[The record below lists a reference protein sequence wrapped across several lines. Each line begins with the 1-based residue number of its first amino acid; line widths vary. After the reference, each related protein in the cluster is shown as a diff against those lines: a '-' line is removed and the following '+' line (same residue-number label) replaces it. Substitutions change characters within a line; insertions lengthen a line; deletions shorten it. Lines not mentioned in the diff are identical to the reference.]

1 MVTSANLGFPRIG
14 AHRELKKALESYWKG
29 KTTREELLEVAK
41 EMRLRHWD
49 MQKKAGIDH
58 IPSNDFSLY
67 DQVLDMTATLGCVPD
82 RYNWDGHEIG
92 LDLYFAM
99 ARGSQTDGRDVI
111 ACEMTKW
118 FDTNYH
124 YIVPEFKSDQ
134 EFKLSS
140 NKIFDEYTEAKRA
153 GITTRPVIIGP
164 VTYLSLGK
172 RDDNGDTMELLDKI
186 LPVYKKI
193 FQKLSD
199 MNVDWV
205 QLDEPYLT
213 LDLSDTQKKAY
224 IQAYTEIAKIFDGK
238 IMLTTYFEGLRDNMD
253 LALNLPVEGVHLDI
267 RRAASELDAVLN
279 KIPDDKYLSLGLVDG
294 RYIWKNNLRDSLSMI
309 DMAIN
314 KLGHKRVMVSS
325 SSSMLHVPIDLDLE
339 KKMDEQIKSWMA
351 FGKQKLGEIAI
362 LAKGAQ
368 DGGEGISD
376 ALSESDKI
384 AEERRTSPRIHNGAV
399 KERLSKVTPGMS
411 RRKSGFAQRQ
421 KAQEDALGLPAYPTT
436 TIGSFP
442 QTQDIRKTRA
452 AFKKGDIGTED
463 YERAM
468 KAEIEHVVRYQEEI
482 DMDMLVHGEAE
493 RNDMVEYFG
502 EQLDGYIF
510 SKLGWVQSY
519 GSRCVK
525 PPIIYGDVSR
535 PAPMTVTWSKF
546 AQSLTDRPMKG
557 MLTGPITILFWS
569 FKRDDVTLETSCR
582 QIALAIRDEV
592 SDLEASG
599 IQAIQVD
606 EPAIREGLPLR
617 RNDWKAYLDWA
628 VDSFKLATCS
638 VQDETQ
644 IHTHMCYSE
653 FNDIIEAIAALDAD
667 VISIETSRSQ
677 MELLD
682 AFVNYNYPN
691 EIGPGVYD
699 IHSPRIPTKDE
710 MVTLLEKAAKVIDPS
725 LLWVNPDCGLKTRGW
740 DEVKP
745 ALENMIAAAKEMCNK
760 SKTRKTG

>member
-1 MVTSANLGFPRIG
+1 
-14 AHRELKKALESYWKG
+14 
-29 KTTREELLEVAK
+29 
-41 EMRLRHWD
+41 
-49 MQKKAGIDH
+49 H

-82 RYNWDGHEIG
+82 RYNWDGHDIG

-124 YIVPEFKSDQ
+124 YIVPEFKEDQ

-140 NKIFDEYTEAKRA
+140 SKIFDEYTEAKRA
-153 GITTRPVIIGP
+153 GTTTRPVIIGP

-172 RDDNGDTMELLDKI
+172 LENNGDTMSLLDNI
-186 LPVYKKI
+186 LPVYKEI

-199 MNVDWV
+199 MNVEWV
-205 QLDEPYLT
+205 QVDEPFLT
-213 LDLSDTQKKAY
+213 LDLSDTQKEAY
-224 IQAYTEIAKIFDGK
+224 KRAYSEISTAFKGNIL
-238 IMLTTYFEGLRDNMD
+238 LTSYFEGLRDNMD
-253 LALNLPVEGVHLDI
+253 LALSLPVEGIHLDLK
-267 RRAASELDAVLN
+267 RAKNELAAVLD
-279 KIPDDKYLSLGLVDG
+279 KIQSGKYLSLGLVDG
-294 RYIWKNNLRDSLSMI
+294 RYIWKNNLAESL
-309 DMAIN
+309 ALVEKAVN
-314 KLGHKRVMVSS
+314 KLGHEKIMVSS
-325 SSSMLHVPIDLDLE
+325 SSSLLHVPIDLDLE
-339 KKMDEQIKSWMA
+339 TKMDDQIKSWMA
-351 FGKQKLGEIAI
+351 FAKQKLAEISI
-362 LAKGAQ
+362 LAKGAR
-368 DGGEGISD
+368 DGAGEISE
-376 ALSESDKI
+376 AIAESDKI
-384 AEERRTSPRIHNGAV
+384 AEERRTSPRIHNGKV
-399 KERLSKVTPGMS
+399 KERLANVTPDMS
-411 RRKSGFAQRQ
+411 KRRNEFAKRQ
-421 KAQEDALGLPAYPTT
+421 KAQEEALNLPAYPTT

-442 QTQDIRKTRA
+442 QTQDIRKKRA
-452 AFKKGDIGTED
+452 TFKKGDISIED

-468 KAEIEHVVRYQEEI
+468 KAEIEQVVRYQEEI

-535 PAPMTVTWSKF
+535 PKAMTVVWSKF

-617 RNDWKAYLDWA
+617 RDDWKAYLDWA

-710 MVTLLEKAAKVIDPS
+710 MVALLQKAAKVIDPA

-740 DEVKP
+740 EEVKP
-745 ALENMIAAAKEMCNK
+745 ALENMIAAAREMRHKAGN
-760 SKTRKTG
+760 RKTG